1 MSHVTD
7 PVLQVGVPMVLAV
20 VVRSAKDGLGDAVPS
35 GLEDSPAQIQNPVL
49 YCVPPSLDLVRIQMV
64 LPALTY
70 LLPTPVI
77 CGL

>member
-1 MSHVTD
+1 
-7 PVLQVGVPMVLAV
+7 MVLAV

-64 LPALTY
+64 LPSLSN